1 MKFYNYF
8 RRQAQ
13 ITYSVAI
20 RVYGYSTRFDDV
32 LSGSA
37 YINAYLQG
45 IINGL
50 IMAEVIASV
59 EEVRACQQYA
69 KIVEKAYKR
78 NYINKHLPASE

>member
-1 MKFYNYF
+1 MKIYNNF
-8 RRQAQ
+8 RKRAQ
-13 ITYSVAI
+13 TTYRVAV

-45 IINGL
+45 VIDGL
-50 IMAEVIASV
+50 IIAEVFSSV
-59 EEVRACQQYA
+59 EEASACRRYA

-78 NYINKHLPASE
+78 NYINKHLPASK

>member
-1 MKFYNYF
+1 MKFYNHF

-13 ITYSVAI
+13 NTYSIAVE
-20 RVYGYSTRFDDV
+20 VYGHSARFDDV

-37 YINAYLQG
+37 YINAYLRG

-50 IMAEVIASV
+50 IMAEVITSV
-59 EEVRACQQYA
+59 EEVSACHRYA

-78 NYINKHLPASE
+78 NYINKHLPAGK